1 MPRRVDPRKQF
12 SKWLAKYGAIFW
24 GVFMMVIAV
33 LIYFRPEAASSC
45 VYLALIITGN
55 KMLDTLA
62 YTQNSMTEKMLLAA
76 LDKMKMEFSLKAG
89 GCKATSSDD
98 DDDSESEGDG
108 NG

>member
-12 SKWLAKYGAIFW
+12 SKWLARYGAIFW
-24 GVFMMVIAV
+24 GVFMLVIAA

-76 LDKMKMEFSLKAG
+76 LDKTKMEFSLKAG
-89 GCKATSSDD
+89 NGKATSSDD
-98 DDDSESEGDG
+98 DNDSESEGDG

>member
-1 MPRRVDPRKQF
+1 MPRKVDPRKQF
-12 SKWLAKYGAIFW
+12 SKWLARYGAIFW
-24 GVFMMVIAV
+24 GIFMLVIAA
-33 LIYFRPEAASSC
+33 LIYLRPEAASSC

-76 LDKMKMEFSLKAG
+76 LDKMKLELSLKAG
-89 GCKATSSDD
+89 GGKATSSDE
-98 DDDSESEGDG
+98 DDDSDSEGDG

>member
-12 SKWLAKYGAIFW
+12 SKWLARYGAIFW
-24 GVFMMVIAV
+24 GVFMLIIAV
-33 LIYFRPEAASSC
+33 LIYLRPEAASSC

-89 GCKATSSDD
+89 NGKATSSDD